1 MGEDSK
7 VPPLSR
13 RVPGATAHSRPAG
26 RAAPPKLPE
35 SLLRNLRAALDA
47 EPKQVTDQ
55 ANGAPAQPSPT
66 PANRPSPIASDLPSP
81 TAPDRPSLAASDK
94 SASLPRRVPG
104 TTYGP
109 KPPARSPRPTVPT
122 SVLRRLSERAPTPV
136 PEPIT
141 EPIPVITQAVVSSP
155 AGPAVDEAAAA
166 PGKTAQPGN
175 TAQPGKTAPQDHAAK
190 ATAASSATAAAPAR
204 SGRVKGTSARKARAA
219 AAAARKAKAAA
230 AAAATAAAN

>member
-26 RAAPPKLPE
+26 RVAPPKLPE

-55 ANGAPAQPSPT
+55 VNGAPAQPSPT
-66 PANRPSPIASDLPSP
+66 ASDRPSP
-81 TAPDRPSLAASDK
+81 TAPDRPSLAPSDK

-109 KPPARSPRPTVPT
+109 KPP
-122 SVLRRLSERAPTPV
+122 
-136 PEPIT
+136 
-141 EPIPVITQAVVSSP
+141 
-155 AGPAVDEAAAA
+155 
-166 PGKTAQPGN
+166 
-175 TAQPGKTAPQDHAAK
+175 
-190 ATAASSATAAAPAR
+190 PAR
-204 SGRVKGTSARKARAA
+204 SARP
-219 AAAARKAKAAA
+219 
-230 AAAATAAAN
+230 